1 MPNFHRELYELM
13 VAIQLQLYIS
23 FYLILISKSSEASS
37 VFPFIRSKLHQFEL
51 WPQYD
56 ETAILQ
62 EVFIRTITKIHE
74 GRTITNPSAWTCSVA
89 YRYIRE
95 LSRCQTRY
103 TYASDEFLESL
114 TASEVA
120 DREFLTDKM
129 LRVRDAFKHL
139 STEERLILS
148 LKVIKKKS
156 WAEIQFFLKE
166 KGYGDYNLDTLRQR
180 KKRILEKLRGIFH
193 KLET

>member
-1 MPNFHRELYELM
+1 MPNIQREFYELM
-13 VAIQLQLYIS
+13 IALQLQTYII
-23 FYLILISKSSEASS
+23 FYLLLISKSSEASS
-37 VFPFIRSKLHQFEL
+37 VFPFIRSKLHQFDL

-62 EVFIRTITKIHE
+62 EVFVRTIVKIYE

-95 LSRCQTRY
+95 LSRGQTRY
-103 TYASDEFLESL
+103 TYTSDEYLESL
-114 TASEVA
+114 TAS
-120 DREFLTDKM
+120 DNTNREILTDQM
-129 LRVRDAFKHL
+129 LRVRDAFKRL

-148 LKVIKKKS
+148 LKVIQNKT
-156 WAEIQFFLKE
+156 WAEIQFLLRE
-166 KGYGDYNLDTLRQR
+166 KGYGDYKLNTLRQR

-193 KLET
+193 ELET